1 MERVSVRTA
10 ASRGAQ
16 CRRDRLRARGR
27 NSADLCTS
35 CRCTLRLRGLRAA
48 KSARRGLIN
57 VAGGDPTENKG
68 DGIFLDH
75 DERYEVTREFL
86 VVYTALLAGETVN
99 FEGKHIRVEEQQPR
113 PPLYFGGLSQAAID
127 VAAGAIDKYLTWGEP
142 PQQVAEKIAPVAAR
156 ALQLGRKIT
165 FGIHLHVHRARNQR

>member
-1 MERVSVRTA
+1 
-10 ASRGAQ
+10 
-16 CRRDRLRARGR
+16 
-27 NSADLCTS
+27 
-35 CRCTLRLRGLRAA
+35 LRAA